1 MPQQSS
7 TLPASEHFELKQLAK
22 GVYAA
27 IATEDGGA
35 YSNAGIVDLGDQTLI
50 FDAFET
56 PQAANDLRLAA
67 EHLTGRPPT
76 CVIISH
82 SHADHWCGDQVFAPH
97 VPVITTHT
105 TLEAMPQAIG
115 WVEELKETPAELEQA
130 IEETRDSLESETD
143 PRRRASLERSI
154 TRMGHTL
161 ATLSTLEPRL
171 PNLTFRARL
180 VFKGT
185 QRTAELREVAPG
197 HTASDAYL
205 VLPEDR
211 VLFMGDLG
219 FFQCQPF
226 MVYADPQAW
235 VAQLEQME
243 QSSAE
248 TFVPGHGPL
257 GTKADLALQRQ
268 YITLLQ
274 ELVAGAIE
282 EGLSVEE
289 TLEKGLPAPF
299 DAWLHGGMAR
309 WEANVR
315 STYERLVGPS
325 EVSESA

>member
-1 MPQQSS
+1 MPQRDHV
-7 TLPASEHFELKQLAK
+7 LPTSEHFDLKQLAT

-27 IATEDGGA
+27 IATEHGGA

-56 PQAANDLRLAA
+56 PQAATDLRLAA

-82 SHADHWCGDQVFAPH
+82 SHADHWCGNQAFAPH
-97 VPVITTHT
+97 MPVITTHA
-105 TLEAMPQAIG
+105 TLEEMTETSG
-115 WVEELKETPAELEQA
+115 WLEELKEAPAEMEQS
-130 IEETRDSLESETD
+130 IQETQESLDTETD
-143 PRRRASLERSI
+143 SRRRASLERSI

-161 ATLSTLEPRL
+161 AMLPTLELRF
-171 PNLTFRARL
+171 PNLTFGGGL
-180 VFKGT
+180 VFRGT

-205 VLPEDR
+205 VLPGDG
-211 VLFMGDLG
+211 VTFMGDLG

-226 MVYADPQAW
+226 TVYADPQAW
-235 VAQLEQME
+235 VAHLEEME
-243 QSSAE
+243 QSSTE

-257 GTKADLALQRQ
+257 GTKTDLALQRE
-268 YITLLQ
+268 YINLLQ

-282 EGLSVEE
+282 EGQSVEE
-289 TLEKGLPAPF
+289 TLEKPLPAPF

-315 STYERLVGPS
+315 STYERLAGAS
-325 EVSESA
+325 EVSENA